1 MKIQN
6 QKNRYPDENIMNEM
20 KTLAEELGRAPKRRE
35 YIRSGM
41 AIKRYGTWTEALL
54 RAGIE
59 PLDIRKSIPKDAL
72 IDMLVKKTEE
82 LGYLPKASSD
92 EFLYDRQAIKKF
104 GSWNNFVKAAKL
116 TPRDPGESVTNSKKR
131 KRHTLESLM
140 ELALQME
147 KENGRFPSYR
157 EYPYFE
163 SVMQRFQTWNKF
175 VAACEKRKYKKG
187 MNS

>member
-1 MKIQN
+1 
-6 QKNRYPDENIMNEM
+6 MNEI

-41 AIKRYGTWTEALL
+41 AIK
-54 RAGIE
+54 
-59 PLDIRKSIPKDAL
+59 
-72 IDMLVKKTEE
+72 
-82 LGYLPKASSD
+82 
-92 EFLYDRQAIKKF
+92 KF

-116 TPRDPGESVTNSKKR
+116 TPRDPGKSVTNSKKR

-147 KENGRFPSYR
+147 IDNGRFPSYR

-175 VAACEKRKYKKG
+175 VATCEKRKCKKD
-187 MNS
+187 